1 MTAAGPLVARSYG
14 GVAAADR
21 VAARRARLIDAA
33 IELYGTSGYA
43 ATGIKDICRA
53 AGLTDRYFYESFAS
67 QSDLF
72 VAAFHEVS
80 GKLLATVASAVAST
94 PAEPELQAR
103 AAVDAFVRAII
114 DDPRIARL
122 LFVESAA
129 VGGTVEQELR
139 RSIRRFADLIAA
151 TARPHV
157 PDVPDHLV
165 RMGALS
171 LVGAIQYVLSEWLD
185 GNLDA
190 TVDDMTQY
198 FVDMLLTAAGAQPH
212 SSQRPNP
219 GSRTRPRTT
228 RHA

>member
-1 MTAAGPLVARSYG
+1 MTADAPIVARSYG

-33 IELYGTSGYA
+33 VELYGTRGYA

-53 AGLTDRYFYESFAS
+53 AGLTDRYFYESFAG
-67 QSDLF
+67 QAELF
-72 VAAFHEVS
+72 VAAFQHVS
-80 GKLLATVASAVAST
+80 GTLLGTVATAVSVA
-94 PAEPELQAR
+94 PLEPEAQAR
-103 AAVDAFVRAII
+103 AAVHAFVTAIV

-122 LFVESAA
+122 LFVEPAA
-129 VGGTVEQELR
+129 VRGTVEREVR

-157 PDVPDHLV
+157 PDVPDQLV
-165 RMGALS
+165 TMGALS

-185 GNLDA
+185 GNLDV
-190 TVDDMTQY
+190 TVDDITQY

-212 SSQRPNP
+212 SPQRPKP
-219 GSRTRPRTT
+219 GSRTRNRTT

>member
-1 MTAAGPLVARSYG
+1 MTAAAPSVARSYG

-21 VAARRARLIDAA
+21 VVARRARLIDAA
-33 IELYGTSGYA
+33 VDLYGTRGYV

-53 AGLTDRYFYESFAS
+53 AGLTDRYFYESFAGKS
-67 QSDLF
+67 ELF
-72 VAAFHEVS
+72 VAAFQHVS
-80 GKLLATVASAVAST
+80 GTLLGTVATAVSVAR
-94 PAEPELQAR
+94 PEPEAQAR
-103 AAVDAFVRAII
+103 AAVHGFVAAIV

-122 LFVESAA
+122 LFVEPAA
-129 VGGTVEQELR
+129 VGGTVEQEVR

-165 RMGALS
+165 TMGALS
-171 LVGAIQYVLSEWLD
+171 LVGAIHYVLSEWLD

-198 FVDMLLTAAGAQPH
+198 FVDMLLTAARAQPH
-212 SSQRPNP
+212 SSQRPKP
-219 GSRTRPRTT
+219 GSRTRTRTS